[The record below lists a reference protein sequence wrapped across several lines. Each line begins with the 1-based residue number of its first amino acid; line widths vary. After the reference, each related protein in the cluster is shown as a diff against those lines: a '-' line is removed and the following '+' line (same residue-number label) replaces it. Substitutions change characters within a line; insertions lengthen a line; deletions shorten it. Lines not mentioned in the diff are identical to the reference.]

1 MCRWV
6 KGIFDEAIGSVFP
19 NTEVQCC
26 IVHQV
31 RYSTKFVPWKDRKQ
45 FCADMREIYTALNEQ
60 AGLDSLNSFEQKW
73 GTKYPYAIKS
83 WKNNWAK
90 LCPMFKYPEEIRKII
105 YTTNPIEGFNRVIR
119 KVTKTKSSFQTDD
132 SLFKLLYLVIMD
144 SQEKSGKARND
155 WTSILNQLTIYF
167 GDRIAM
173 HI

>member
-19 NTEVQCC
+19 NTEVQGC

-73 GTKYPYAIKS
+73 GTKYPY
-83 WKNNWAK
+83 
-90 LCPMFKYPEEIRKII
+90 
-105 YTTNPIEGFNRVIR
+105 
-119 KVTKTKSSFQTDD
+119 
-132 SLFKLLYLVIMD
+132 
-144 SQEKSGKARND
+144 
-155 WTSILNQLTIYF
+155 
-167 GDRIAM
+167 
-173 HI
+173 

>member
-19 NTEVQCC
+19 NTEVQGC

-73 GTKYPYAIKS
+73 GTKYPYATFI
-83 WKNNWAK
+83 
-90 LCPMFKYPEEIRKII
+90 CDI
-105 YTTNPIEGFNRVIR
+105 
-119 KVTKTKSSFQTDD
+119 SSFRID
-132 SLFKLLYLVIMD
+132 SD
-144 SQEKSGKARND
+144 SSDNSYVED
-155 WTSILNQLTIYF
+155 V
-167 GDRIAM
+167 M
-173 HI
+173 